1 MKRFFRYS
9 LEHNRA
15 IRMIYLDD
23 EGKMHQVQAVVEKI
37 DGERLS
43 IYVLR
48 PPRRLEIP
56 MRDVL
61 SCDYTRQDEGMA

>member
-56 MRDVL
+56 MGDVL